1 MIVDYA
7 PVCTSE
13 EKRKRERVFVAEI
26 VAERKIP
33 QPPTFFV
40 ILKEIKKKKCRYN
53 VINKTRFY
61 THAGIEHPHEIV
73 LLARSTGIAFVS
85 FFFGLLLFVDD
96 VEEKKKPQECGST
109 TNNSQAG
116 KE

>member
-7 PVCTSE
+7 PVRTSE
-13 EKRKRERVFVAEI
+13 EKRKRERV
-26 VAERKIP
+26 
-33 QPPTFFV
+33 FV

-96 VEEKKKPQECGST
+96 VEEKKKPEECGST
-109 TNNSQAG
+109 TNNRV
-116 KE
+116 

>member
-1 MIVDYA
+1 MHNHNYFSKKA
-7 PVCTSE
+7 
-13 EKRKRERVFVAEI
+13 
-26 VAERKIP
+26 
-33 QPPTFFV
+33 
-40 ILKEIKKKKCRYN
+40 KKKNSFHSIFKILLLF

-73 LLARSTGIAFVS
+73 LLARSTTGIAFAS

-96 VEEKKKPQECGST
+96 VEEKKKPEECGST

>member
-1 MIVDYA
+1 MIIILVLNIHTQLSSLQCHFLRVRVMIVDYA

-13 EKRKRERVFVAEI
+13 EKRKRERV
-26 VAERKIP
+26 
-33 QPPTFFV
+33 FV

-73 LLARSTGIAFVS
+73 LLARSTTGI
-85 FFFGLLLFVDD
+85 VDD
-96 VEEKKKPQECGST
+96 VDEICGS
-109 TNNSQAG
+109 
-116 KE
+116 